1 MPVVASDIKYLYSGG
16 STNTNPNASLGGP
29 PSIYQVANNLLFDN
43 VTSQQASSGAT
54 DYRCLYITND
64 NATYN
69 FYNPAIY
76 IAFDTAGGA
85 NVQIGFEI
93 ANDRQYV
100 NITRYST
107 TTGGTVTLTYTDT
120 SSHNFTFAWSASAS
134 TFASNFQS
142 AINALGYLEDVTVTA
157 SYNPS
162 SDVLTFEVNFVGT
175 AGARYHEVLALNANS
190 LTYTGL
196 SPNIS
201 IVKSVDGSPINA
213 ETVSIDVETTPPT
226 NVVFISEDYS
236 FSSLRALDI
245 IPVWIKRTTPVNQA
259 AMDSDGFTLRIR
271 GDAVIP

>member
-1 MPVVASDIKYLYSGG
+1 M
-16 STNTNPNASLGGP
+16 
-29 PSIYQVANNLLFDN
+29 LFR
-43 VTSQQASSGAT
+43 S
-54 DYRCLYITND
+54 
-64 NATYN
+64 
-69 FYNPAIY
+69 
-76 IAFDTAGGA
+76 
-85 NVQIGFEI
+85 
-93 ANDRQYV
+93 
-100 NITRYST
+100 
-107 TTGGTVTLTYTDT
+107 
-120 SSHNFTFAWSASAS
+120 
-134 TFASNFQS
+134 
-142 AINALGYLEDVTVTA
+142 LGYLEDVTVTA

-162 SDVLTFEVNFVGT
+162 SDILTFEVNFVGT